1 MKTKEEL
8 KDALEDIFF
17 DALTDKSN
25 PPYYTD
31 KVDPENDGRWQWK
44 VYELCADELIK
55 RGYGDVSE
63 YKSEIEQLKAEIRK
77 LNRII
82 DHLKD
87 NLHND
92 KQISLDTKQKLDA
105 QAELADGA
113 RPNAPV
119 EDIIDNID
127 YWIGGLWVE
136 GYSPSSREVAK
147 ALIEYDLVKTPCPD
161 DAAALEPTKWQLI
174 AEDLE
179 DKLEIAEEKLKQAQ
193 DIVKLN
199 VLKPTDDQEEKEVD
213 TYEITTVLFDD
224 FAAKNL
230 DVVDLLADAI
240 DNKYPSMDQKYMI
253 FGKYINRG
261 KNIKGEDNEV

>member
-1 MKTKEEL
+1 MNNIEKIIDILLDNNDLNLSVDQCEQIAELLDENGIGDLQKSKKE
-8 KDALEDIFF
+8 INSYM
-17 DALTDKSN
+17 T
-25 PPYYTD
+25 
-31 KVDPENDGRWQWK
+31 R
-44 VYELCADELIK
+44 
-55 RGYGDVSE
+55 
-63 YKSEIEQLKAEIRK
+63 IRK

-87 NLHND
+87 NLHD
-92 KQISLDTKQKLDA
+92 EKQAHFDTKQKLNA

-113 RPNAPV
+113 RPNAAV
-119 EDIIDNID
+119 ENIIDNID

-147 ALIEYDLVKTPCPD
+147 ALVEYDLVKTPRPD

-179 DKLEIAEEKLKQAQ
+179 DKLEVAEEKLKQAQ

-199 VLKPTDDQEEKEVD
+199 VLKPTDNQEEKEVD

-230 DVVDLLADAI
+230 DVIDLLADAI
-240 DNKYPSMDQKYMI
+240 DNKYSSMDQKYMM

-261 KNIKGEDNEV
+261 KNAKGEDNEV

>member
-1 MKTKEEL
+1 MNNIEKIIDILLDDKDLNLSVDQCEQIAELLDENGIGDLQKSKKEINSY
-8 KDALEDIFF
+8 A
-17 DALTDKSN
+17 T
-25 PPYYTD
+25 
-31 KVDPENDGRWQWK
+31 R
-44 VYELCADELIK
+44 
-55 RGYGDVSE
+55 
-63 YKSEIEQLKAEIRK
+63 IRK

-87 NLHND
+87 NLHNE
-92 KQISLDTKQKLDA
+92 KQAHLDTKQKLNA
-105 QAELADGA
+105 QAKLADEA
-113 RPNAPV
+113 RPNAAV

-147 ALIEYDLVKTPCPD
+147 ALVEYDLVATPRPD

-179 DKLEIAEEKLKQAQ
+179 DKLENAEEKLKQAQ

-199 VLKPTDDQEEKEVD
+199 VLKPTDNQEEKEVD
-213 TYEITTVLFDD
+213 TYEIITVLFDD

-240 DNKYPSMDQKYMI
+240 DNKYPQMDQKYMI

-261 KNIKGEDNEV
+261 KNTKGEDNEV

>member
-1 MKTKEEL
+1 MKTEKEL

-55 RGYGDVSE
+55 RGYGDLSE
-63 YKSEIEQLKAEIRK
+63 YKAEIKQLKDEINK
-77 LNRII
+77 LNGII
-82 DHLKD
+82 NRLSE
-87 NLHND
+87 NLHD
-92 KQISLDTKQKLDA
+92 EKQEHLNA
-105 QAELADGA
+105 QAELADEA
-113 RPNAPV
+113 RPNAAV
-119 EDIIDNID
+119 EDIIGNID
-127 YWIGGLWVE
+127 YWIGGLWVK

-147 ALIEYDLVKTPCPD
+147 ALIEYDLVKTPRPD
-161 DAAALEPTKWQLI
+161 DAAALESTKWQLI

-240 DNKYPSMDQKYMI
+240 DNKYPQMDQKYMI

-261 KNIKGEDNEV
+261 KNAKGEDNEV

>member
-1 MKTKEEL
+1 MNNIEKIIDILLDDKDLNLSIDQCEQIAELLDENGIGDLQKSKKEINSY
-8 KDALEDIFF
+8 A
-17 DALTDKSN
+17 T
-25 PPYYTD
+25 
-31 KVDPENDGRWQWK
+31 R
-44 VYELCADELIK
+44 
-55 RGYGDVSE
+55 
-63 YKSEIEQLKAEIRK
+63 IRK

-82 DHLKD
+82 DRLKD
-87 NLHND
+87 NLHNE
-92 KQISLDTKQKLDA
+92 KQAHLDTKVNLNA

-113 RPNAPV
+113 RPNATV

-147 ALIEYDLVKTPCPD
+147 ALVEYDLVKTPRPD

-179 DKLEIAEEKLKQAQ
+179 EQLKNAEEKLKQAQ

-199 VLKPTDDQEEKEVD
+199 VLKPTDNQEEKEVD

-240 DNKYPSMDQKYMI
+240 DNKYPQMDQKYMI

-261 KNIKGEDNEV
+261 KNAKGEDNEV

>member
-1 MKTKEEL
+1 MNNIEKIIDILFDDKDLNLSVDQCEQIAELLDENGIGDLQKSKKE
-8 KDALEDIFF
+8 IN
-17 DALTDKSN
+17 S
-25 PPYYTD
+25 YTT
-31 KVDPENDGRWQWK
+31 R
-44 VYELCADELIK
+44 
-55 RGYGDVSE
+55 
-63 YKSEIEQLKAEIRK
+63 IRK

-87 NLHND
+87 SLHD
-92 KQISLDTKQKLDA
+92 EKQAHFDTKLKLNA
-105 QAELADGA
+105 QAKLADEA
-113 RPNAPV
+113 RPNAAV

-147 ALIEYDLVKTPCPD
+147 ALIEYNLVKTPCPD

-179 DKLEIAEEKLKQAQ
+179 DKLEVAEEKLKQAQ

-240 DNKYPSMDQKYMI
+240 DNKYPQMDQKYMI

-261 KNIKGEDNEV
+261 KNAKGEDNEV

>member
-1 MKTKEEL
+1 MNNIEKIIDILLDDKDLNLSVDQCEQIAELLDENGIGDLQKSKKE
-8 KDALEDIFF
+8 IN
-17 DALTDKSN
+17 S
-25 PPYYTD
+25 
-31 KVDPENDGRWQWK
+31 
-44 VYELCADELIK
+44 YET
-55 RGYGDVSE
+55 R
-63 YKSEIEQLKAEIRK
+63 IRK

-87 NLHND
+87 NLHNN
-92 KQISLDTKQKLDA
+92 KQISLDTKVNLNA

-113 RPNAPV
+113 RPNAAV

-127 YWIGGLWVE
+127 YCIGGLWVK

-147 ALIEYDLVKTPCPD
+147 ALIEYDLVKTPRPD
-161 DAAALEPTKWQLI
+161 DAAALEPTK
-174 AEDLE
+174 
-179 DKLEIAEEKLKQAQ
+179 DKLENAEEKLKQAQ
-193 DIVKLN
+193 D

-261 KNIKGEDNEV
+261 KNAKGEDNEV

>member
-1 MKTKEEL
+1 MNNIEKITDILLDNNDLNLSVDQCEQIAELLDENGIGDLQKSKKE
-8 KDALEDIFF
+8 IN
-17 DALTDKSN
+17 S
-25 PPYYTD
+25 
-31 KVDPENDGRWQWK
+31 
-44 VYELCADELIK
+44 CAT
-55 RGYGDVSE
+55 R
-63 YKSEIEQLKAEIRK
+63 IRK

-87 NLHND
+87 NLHSD
-92 KQISLDTKQKLDA
+92 KQTSLDTKVNLNA
-105 QAELADGA
+105 QAKLADGA
-113 RPNAPV
+113 RPNAAV
-119 EDIIDNID
+119 EGIIDNID

-147 ALIEYDLVKTPCPD
+147 ALVEYDLVKTSRPD

-179 DKLEIAEEKLKQAQ
+179 DKLETAEEKLKQAQ

-199 VLKPTDDQEEKEVD
+199 VLKPTDNQEEKEVD

-240 DNKYPSMDQKYMI
+240 DNKYPQMDQKYMI

-261 KNIKGEDNEV
+261 KNAKGEDNEV

>member
-1 MKTKEEL
+1 MNNIEKIIDILLDDKDLNLSVDQCEQIAKLLDENGIGDLQKSKKEINSY
-8 KDALEDIFF
+8 A
-17 DALTDKSN
+17 T
-25 PPYYTD
+25 
-31 KVDPENDGRWQWK
+31 R
-44 VYELCADELIK
+44 
-55 RGYGDVSE
+55 
-63 YKSEIEQLKAEIRK
+63 IRK

-92 KQISLDTKQKLDA
+92 KQTSLDTKVNLNA

-113 RPNAPV
+113 RPNAAV
-119 EDIIDNID
+119 EGIIDNID

-147 ALIEYDLVKTPCPD
+147 ALVEYDLVKTPRPD

-199 VLKPTDDQEEKEVD
+199 VLKPTDEQEEKEVD
-213 TYEITTVLFDD
+213 TYEITTVLFDN

-261 KNIKGEDNEV
+261 KNAKGEDNEV

>member
-1 MKTKEEL
+1 MNNIEKIIDILLDDKDLNLSIDQCEQIAELLDENGIGDLQKSKKEINSY
-8 KDALEDIFF
+8 A
-17 DALTDKSN
+17 T
-25 PPYYTD
+25 
-31 KVDPENDGRWQWK
+31 R
-44 VYELCADELIK
+44 
-55 RGYGDVSE
+55 
-63 YKSEIEQLKAEIRK
+63 IRK

-82 DHLKD
+82 DRLKD
-87 NLHND
+87 NLHNE
-92 KQISLDTKQKLDA
+92 KQAHLDTKVNLNA

-113 RPNAPV
+113 RPNAAV
-119 EDIIDNID
+119 EEIINNID

-147 ALIEYDLVKTPCPD
+147 ALVEYDLVKTPRPD

-179 DKLEIAEEKLKQAQ
+179 EQLKNAEEKLKQAQ

-199 VLKPTDDQEEKEVD
+199 VLKPTDNQEEKEVD

-240 DNKYPSMDQKYMI
+240 DNKYPQMDQKYMI

-261 KNIKGEDNEV
+261 KNAKGEDNEV

>member
-1 MKTKEEL
+1 MNNIEKIIDILLDDKDLNLSVDQCEQIAELLDDNRIGDLQKSKKE
-8 KDALEDIFF
+8 I
-17 DALTDKSN
+17 N
-25 PPYYTD
+25 
-31 KVDPENDGRWQWK
+31 N
-44 VYELCADELIK
+44 YET
-55 RGYGDVSE
+55 R
-63 YKSEIEQLKAEIRK
+63 IRK

-92 KQISLDTKQKLDA
+92 KQTSFDTKQKLDA

-119 EDIIDNID
+119 GAVNLEEIIDNID

-147 ALIEYDLVKTPCPD
+147 ALVEYDLVKTPCPD

-179 DKLEIAEEKLKQAQ
+179 DKLEVAEEKLKQAQ

-199 VLKPTDDQEEKEVD
+199 VLKPTDNQKEKEVD

-261 KNIKGEDNEV
+261 KKAKGEDNEV

>member
-1 MKTKEEL
+1 MNNIEKIIDILLDDKDLNLSVDQCEQIAELLDENGIGDLQKSKKE
-8 KDALEDIFF
+8 IN
-17 DALTDKSN
+17 S
-25 PPYYTD
+25 YTI
-31 KVDPENDGRWQWK
+31 R
-44 VYELCADELIK
+44 
-55 RGYGDVSE
+55 
-63 YKSEIEQLKAEIRK
+63 IRK

-87 NLHND
+87 SLHD
-92 KQISLDTKQKLDA
+92 EKQAHFNTKLKLNA

-113 RPNAPV
+113 RPNATV

-147 ALIEYDLVKTPCPD
+147 ALIEYDLVKTPRPD

-179 DKLEIAEEKLKQAQ
+179 DKLEVAEEKLKQAQ

-240 DNKYPSMDQKYMI
+240 DNKYPQMDQKYMI

-261 KNIKGEDNEV
+261 KNAKGEDNEV

>member
-1 MKTKEEL
+1 MNNIEKIIDILLDDKDLNLSVDQCEQIAELLDENGIGDLQKSKKEINSY
-8 KDALEDIFF
+8 A
-17 DALTDKSN
+17 T
-25 PPYYTD
+25 
-31 KVDPENDGRWQWK
+31 R
-44 VYELCADELIK
+44 
-55 RGYGDVSE
+55 
-63 YKSEIEQLKAEIRK
+63 IRK

-87 NLHND
+87 NLHNK
-92 KQISLDTKQKLDA
+92 KQAHLDTKVNLNA
-105 QAELADGA
+105 QAKLADEA
-113 RPNAPV
+113 RPNAAV
-119 EDIIDNID
+119 EEIIDNID

-136 GYSPSSREVAK
+136 GYSPSLREVAK
-147 ALIEYDLVKTPCPD
+147 ALVEYDLVKTPRPD

-261 KNIKGEDNEV
+261 KNAKGEDNEV

>member
-1 MKTKEEL
+1 MNNIEKIIDILLDDKDLNLSVDQCEQIAELLDENGIGDLQKSKKEINSY
-8 KDALEDIFF
+8 A
-17 DALTDKSN
+17 T
-25 PPYYTD
+25 
-31 KVDPENDGRWQWK
+31 R
-44 VYELCADELIK
+44 
-55 RGYGDVSE
+55 
-63 YKSEIEQLKAEIRK
+63 IRK

-87 NLHND
+87 NLHNE
-92 KQISLDTKQKLDA
+92 KQAHLDTKQKLNA

-113 RPNAPV
+113 RPNAAV

-147 ALIEYDLVKTPCPD
+147 ALIEYDLVKTPRPD

-179 DKLEIAEEKLKQAQ
+179 DRLKVAEEKLKQAQ

-199 VLKPTDDQEEKEVD
+199 VLKPTDNQEEKEVD
-213 TYEITTVLFDD
+213 TYEITTILFDD

-230 DVVDLLADAI
+230 DVIELLADAI
-240 DNKYPSMDQKYMI
+240 DNKYPSMDQKYMM

-261 KNIKGEDNEV
+261 KNAKGEDNEV

>member
-1 MKTKEEL
+1 MNNIEKIIDILLDDKDLNLSVDQCEQIAELLDENGIGDLQKSKKE
-8 KDALEDIFF
+8 I
-17 DALTDKSN
+17 KSYATRIN
-25 PPYYTD
+25 
-31 KVDPENDGRWQWK
+31 
-44 VYELCADELIK
+44 
-55 RGYGDVSE
+55 
-63 YKSEIEQLKAEIRK
+63 K

-87 NLHND
+87 SLHD
-92 KQISLDTKQKLDA
+92 EKQAHFDTKQKLNA
-105 QAELADGA
+105 QAKLADGA
-113 RPNAPV
+113 RPNAAV
-119 EDIIDNID
+119 EEIIDNID

-147 ALIEYDLVKTPCPD
+147 ALVEYDLVKTPRPD

-179 DKLEIAEEKLKQAQ
+179 DKLEVAEEKLKQAQ

-261 KNIKGEDNEV
+261 KNAKGEDNEI

>member
-1 MKTKEEL
+1 MNNIEKIIDILLDDKDLDLSVDQCEQIAELLDENGIGDLQKSKKEINSY
-8 KDALEDIFF
+8 A
-17 DALTDKSN
+17 T
-25 PPYYTD
+25 
-31 KVDPENDGRWQWK
+31 R
-44 VYELCADELIK
+44 
-55 RGYGDVSE
+55 
-63 YKSEIEQLKAEIRK
+63 IRK

-92 KQISLDTKQKLDA
+92 KQISLDTKQKLNA

-113 RPNAPV
+113 RPNAAV
-119 EDIIDNID
+119 EDIINNID

-147 ALIEYDLVKTPCPD
+147 ALIEYDLVKTPRPD

-179 DKLEIAEEKLKQAQ
+179 DKLEVAEEKLKQAQ

-199 VLKPTDDQEEKEVD
+199 VLKPTDNQEEKEVD

-240 DNKYPSMDQKYMI
+240 DNKYPQMDQKYMI

-261 KNIKGEDNEV
+261 KNAKGEDNEV

>member
-1 MKTKEEL
+1 MNNIEKIIDILLDDKDLNLSVDQCEQIAELLDDNGIGDLQKSKKE
-8 KDALEDIFF
+8 IN
-17 DALTDKSN
+17 S
-25 PPYYTD
+25 
-31 KVDPENDGRWQWK
+31 
-44 VYELCADELIK
+44 YET
-55 RGYGDVSE
+55 R
-63 YKSEIEQLKAEIRK
+63 IRK

-92 KQISLDTKQKLDA
+92 KQTSLDTKQKLNA

-113 RPNAPV
+113 RPNAAV

-147 ALIEYDLVKTPCPD
+147 ALIEYDLVKTPRPD

-199 VLKPTDDQEEKEVD
+199 VLKPTDNQEEKEVD

-240 DNKYPSMDQKYMI
+240 DNK
-253 FGKYINRG
+253 
-261 KNIKGEDNEV
+261 

>member
-1 MKTKEEL
+1 MNNIEKIIDILLDDKDLNLSVDQCEQIAKLLDENGIGDLQKSKKE
-8 KDALEDIFF
+8 IN
-17 DALTDKSN
+17 S
-25 PPYYTD
+25 YTT
-31 KVDPENDGRWQWK
+31 R
-44 VYELCADELIK
+44 
-55 RGYGDVSE
+55 
-63 YKSEIEQLKAEIRK
+63 IRK
-77 LNRII
+77 LNHII

-87 NLHND
+87 NLHNE
-92 KQISLDTKQKLDA
+92 KQAHLDTKVNLNA

-113 RPNAPV
+113 RPNAAV
-119 EDIIDNID
+119 EGIIDNID

-147 ALIEYDLVKTPCPD
+147 ALVEYDLVKTPRPD

-199 VLKPTDDQEEKEVD
+199 VLKPTDEQEEKEVD
-213 TYEITTVLFDD
+213 TYEITTVLFDN

-261 KNIKGEDNEV
+261 KNAKGEDNEV

>member
-1 MKTKEEL
+1 MNNIEKIIDILLDDKDLNLSVDQCEQIAELLDENGIGDLQKSKKE
-8 KDALEDIFF
+8 IN
-17 DALTDKSN
+17 S
-25 PPYYTD
+25 
-31 KVDPENDGRWQWK
+31 
-44 VYELCADELIK
+44 YET
-55 RGYGDVSE
+55 R
-63 YKSEIEQLKAEIRK
+63 IRK

-87 NLHND
+87 SLHD
-92 KQISLDTKQKLDA
+92 EKQAHLDTKVKLDA
-105 QAELADGA
+105 QAKLADGA
-113 RPNAPV
+113 RPNAAV

-147 ALIEYDLVKTPCPD
+147 ALVEYDLVKTPRPD

-179 DKLEIAEEKLKQAQ
+179 DKLENAEEKLKQAQ

-199 VLKPTDDQEEKEVD
+199 VLKPTDNQEEKEVD

-240 DNKYPSMDQKYMI
+240 DNKYPSMNQKYMI
-253 FGKYINRG
+253 FGKYINRS
-261 KNIKGEDNEV
+261 KNAKGEDNEV

>member
-1 MKTKEEL
+1 MNNIEKIIDILLDDKDLNLSVDQCEQIAELLDDNGIGDLQKSKKE
-8 KDALEDIFF
+8 IN
-17 DALTDKSN
+17 S
-25 PPYYTD
+25 
-31 KVDPENDGRWQWK
+31 
-44 VYELCADELIK
+44 YET
-55 RGYGDVSE
+55 R
-63 YKSEIEQLKAEIRK
+63 IRK

-92 KQISLDTKQKLDA
+92 KQTSLDTKQKLNA

-113 RPNAPV
+113 RPNAAV

-147 ALIEYDLVKTPCPD
+147 ALIEYDLVKTPRPD
-161 DAAALEPTKWQLI
+161 DAAALEPIKWQLI

-240 DNKYPSMDQKYMI
+240 DNKYPQMDQKYMI

-261 KNIKGEDNEV
+261 KNAKGEDNEV

>member
-1 MKTKEEL
+1 MNNIEKIIDILLDNNDLNLSIDQCEQIAELLDENGIGDLQESKEEIRSYKHIIDYFKKNL
-8 KDALEDIFF
+8 HGNLNAQAKL
-17 DALTDKSN
+17 
-25 PPYYTD
+25 
-31 KVDPENDGRWQWK
+31 
-44 VYELCADELIK
+44 ADE
-55 RGYGDVSE
+55 
-63 YKSEIEQLKAEIRK
+63 
-77 LNRII
+77 
-82 DHLKD
+82 
-87 NLHND
+87 
-92 KQISLDTKQKLDA
+92 
-105 QAELADGA
+105 A
-113 RPNAPV
+113 RPNATV
-119 EDIIDNID
+119 GAANLEDIIDNID

-147 ALIEYDLVKTPCPD
+147 ALVEYDLVKTPCPD

-179 DKLEIAEEKLKQAQ
+179 DKLEVAEEKLKQAQ

-199 VLKPTDDQEEKEVD
+199 VLKPTDNQEEKEVD
-213 TYEITTVLFDD
+213 TYEITTVLFDN

-261 KNIKGEDNEV
+261 KNAKGEDNEV

>member
-1 MKTKEEL
+1 MNNIEKIIDILLDDKDLNLSVDQCEQIAELLDENGIGDLQKSKKEINSY
-8 KDALEDIFF
+8 A
-17 DALTDKSN
+17 T
-25 PPYYTD
+25 
-31 KVDPENDGRWQWK
+31 R
-44 VYELCADELIK
+44 
-55 RGYGDVSE
+55 
-63 YKSEIEQLKAEIRK
+63 IRK

-92 KQISLDTKQKLDA
+92 KQTSLDTKQKLNA
-105 QAELADGA
+105 QAKLADEA
-113 RPNAPV
+113 RPNAAV
-119 EDIIDNID
+119 EEIIDNID
-127 YWIGGLWVE
+127 YWIGGLWVD

-147 ALIEYDLVKTPCPD
+147 ALVEYDLVKTPRPD
-161 DAAALEPTKWQLI
+161 DAAALEPIKWQLI

-261 KNIKGEDNEV
+261 KNAKGEHNEV

>member
-1 MKTKEEL
+1 MNNIEKIIDILLDDKDLNLSIDQCEQIAELLDENGIGDLQKSKKE
-8 KDALEDIFF
+8 IN
-17 DALTDKSN
+17 S
-25 PPYYTD
+25 
-31 KVDPENDGRWQWK
+31 
-44 VYELCADELIK
+44 YEI
-55 RGYGDVSE
+55 R
-63 YKSEIEQLKAEIRK
+63 IRK

-92 KQISLDTKQKLDA
+92 KQTSLDTKLKLNA
-105 QAELADGA
+105 QAELADEA
-113 RPNAPV
+113 RPNATV

-147 ALIEYDLVKTPCPD
+147 ALIEYDLVKTSRPD

-179 DKLEIAEEKLKQAQ
+179 DKLEVAEEKLKQAQ

-199 VLKPTDDQEEKEVD
+199 VLKSTDNQEEKEVD

-224 FAAKNL
+224 FAAENL

-261 KNIKGEDNEV
+261 KNAKGEDNEV

>member
-1 MKTKEEL
+1 MNNIEKIIDILLDDKDLNLSIDQCEQIAELLDENGIGDLQKSKKEINSY
-8 KDALEDIFF
+8 A
-17 DALTDKSN
+17 A
-25 PPYYTD
+25 
-31 KVDPENDGRWQWK
+31 R
-44 VYELCADELIK
+44 
-55 RGYGDVSE
+55 
-63 YKSEIEQLKAEIRK
+63 IRK

-92 KQISLDTKQKLDA
+92 KQISLDTKQKLNA

-113 RPNAPV
+113 RPNATV

-147 ALIEYDLVKTPCPD
+147 ALVEYELVKMPRPD

-261 KNIKGEDNEV
+261 KNAKGEDNEV

>member
-1 MKTKEEL
+1 MNNIEKIIDILLDNNDLNLSIDQCEQIAELLDENGIGDLQKSKKE
-8 KDALEDIFF
+8 INSYM
-17 DALTDKSN
+17 T
-25 PPYYTD
+25 
-31 KVDPENDGRWQWK
+31 R
-44 VYELCADELIK
+44 
-55 RGYGDVSE
+55 
-63 YKSEIEQLKAEIRK
+63 IRK

-87 NLHND
+87 NLHD
-92 KQISLDTKQKLDA
+92 EKQAHFDTKQKLNA

-113 RPNAPV
+113 RPNAAV

-147 ALIEYDLVKTPCPD
+147 ALVEYDLVKTPRPD

-179 DKLEIAEEKLKQAQ
+179 DKLEVAEEKLKQAQ

-199 VLKPTDDQEEKEVD
+199 VLKPTDNQEEKEVD

-240 DNKYPSMDQKYMI
+240 DNKYPSMDQKYMM
-253 FGKYINRG
+253 FGKYIKRG
-261 KNIKGEDNEV
+261 KNAKGEDNEV

>member
-1 MKTKEEL
+1 MNNIEKIIDILLDDKDLNLSIDQCEQIAELLDENGIGDLQKSKKE
-8 KDALEDIFF
+8 IN
-17 DALTDKSN
+17 S
-25 PPYYTD
+25 YTT
-31 KVDPENDGRWQWK
+31 R
-44 VYELCADELIK
+44 
-55 RGYGDVSE
+55 
-63 YKSEIEQLKAEIRK
+63 IRK

-92 KQISLDTKQKLDA
+92 KQRSLDTKVNLNA
-105 QAELADGA
+105 QAKLADEA
-113 RPNAPV
+113 RPNAAV
-119 EDIIDNID
+119 EEIIDNID
-127 YWIGGLWVE
+127 YWIDGLWVE

-147 ALIEYDLVKTPCPD
+147 ALVEYDLVATPRPD

-199 VLKPTDDQEEKEVD
+199 VLKPTDDQKEKEVD

-224 FAAKNL
+224 FATKNL
-230 DVVDLLADAI
+230 DVIDLLADAI
-240 DNKYPSMDQKYMI
+240 DNKYPQMDQKYMI

-261 KNIKGEDNEV
+261 KNTKGEDNEV

>member
-1 MKTKEEL
+1 MNNIEKIIDILLDDKDLNLSIDQCEQIAELLDENGIGDLQKSKKE
-8 KDALEDIFF
+8 IN
-17 DALTDKSN
+17 S
-25 PPYYTD
+25 
-31 KVDPENDGRWQWK
+31 
-44 VYELCADELIK
+44 YET
-55 RGYGDVSE
+55 R
-63 YKSEIEQLKAEIRK
+63 IRK

-87 NLHND
+87 NLHNN
-92 KQISLDTKQKLDA
+92 KQTSLDTKLKLDA

-113 RPNAPV
+113 RPNAAV

-147 ALIEYDLVKTPCPD
+147 ALVEYDLVKTPRLD

-174 AEDLE
+174 AEDLK

-199 VLKPTDDQEEKEVD
+199 VLKPTDDQEGKEVD

-224 FAAKNL
+224 FAAENL

-240 DNKYPSMDQKYMI
+240 DNKYPQMDQKYMI

-261 KNIKGEDNEV
+261 KNAKGEDNEV

>member
-1 MKTKEEL
+1 MNNIEKIIDILLDDKDLNLSVDQCEQIAELLDENGIGDLQKSKKE
-8 KDALEDIFF
+8 IN
-17 DALTDKSN
+17 S
-25 PPYYTD
+25 
-31 KVDPENDGRWQWK
+31 
-44 VYELCADELIK
+44 YET
-55 RGYGDVSE
+55 R
-63 YKSEIEQLKAEIRK
+63 IRK

-92 KQISLDTKQKLDA
+92 KQRSLDTKVNLNA
-105 QAELADGA
+105 QAKLADEA
-113 RPNAPV
+113 RPNAAV
-119 EDIIDNID
+119 EEVIDNID

-136 GYSPSSREVAK
+136 GYFPSSREVAK
-147 ALIEYDLVKTPCPD
+147 ALIEYDLVKTPRPD
-161 DAAALEPTKWQLI
+161 DAAALESTKWQLI

-179 DKLEIAEEKLKQAQ
+179 DKLEVAEEKLKQAQ

-240 DNKYPSMDQKYMI
+240 DNKYPQMDQKYMI

-261 KNIKGEDNEV
+261 KNAKGEHNEV

>member
-1 MKTKEEL
+1 MNNIEKIIDILLDNNDLNLSIDQCEQIAELLDENGIGDLQKSKKEINNY
-8 KDALEDIFF
+8 A
-17 DALTDKSN
+17 T
-25 PPYYTD
+25 
-31 KVDPENDGRWQWK
+31 R
-44 VYELCADELIK
+44 
-55 RGYGDVSE
+55 
-63 YKSEIEQLKAEIRK
+63 IRK

-87 NLHND
+87 NLHD
-92 KQISLDTKQKLDA
+92 EKQAHLDTKQKLNA
-105 QAELADGA
+105 QAKLADGA
-113 RPNAPV
+113 RPNAAV

-147 ALIEYDLVKTPCPD
+147 ALIEHDLVKTSRPD

-199 VLKPTDDQEEKEVD
+199 VLKPTDNQEEKEVD

-261 KNIKGEDNEV
+261 KNAKGEDNEV

>member
-1 MKTKEEL
+1 MNNIEKIIDILLDDKDLNLSVDQCEQIAELLDENGIGDLQKSKKEINSY
-8 KDALEDIFF
+8 A
-17 DALTDKSN
+17 T
-25 PPYYTD
+25 
-31 KVDPENDGRWQWK
+31 R
-44 VYELCADELIK
+44 
-55 RGYGDVSE
+55 
-63 YKSEIEQLKAEIRK
+63 IRK

-92 KQISLDTKQKLDA
+92 KQTSLDAKQKLNA
-105 QAELADGA
+105 QAELADEA
-113 RPNAPV
+113 RPNATV

-147 ALIEYDLVKTPCPD
+147 ALIEYDLVKTPRPD

-179 DKLEIAEEKLKQAQ
+179 DKLEVAEEKLKQAQ

-240 DNKYPSMDQKYMI
+240 DNKYPQMDQKYMI

-261 KNIKGEDNEV
+261 KNAKGEDNEI

>member
-1 MKTKEEL
+1 MNNIEKIIDILLDDKDLNLSIDQCEQIAELLDENGIGDLQKSKKEINSY
-8 KDALEDIFF
+8 A
-17 DALTDKSN
+17 T
-25 PPYYTD
+25 
-31 KVDPENDGRWQWK
+31 R
-44 VYELCADELIK
+44 
-55 RGYGDVSE
+55 
-63 YKSEIEQLKAEIRK
+63 IRK

-92 KQISLDTKQKLDA
+92 KQTSLDTKVNLNA

-113 RPNAPV
+113 RPNATV
-119 EDIIDNID
+119 EEIIDNID

-147 ALIEYDLVKTPCPD
+147 ALIKYDLVATPRPD

-179 DKLEIAEEKLKQAQ
+179 DKLETAEEKLKQAQ

-199 VLKPTDDQEEKEVD
+199 VLKPTDNQKEKEVD

-253 FGKYINRG
+253 FGKYVNRG
-261 KNIKGEDNEV
+261 KNAKGEDNEV

>member
-8 KDALEDIFF
+8 KDELEDIFF

-31 KVDPENDGRWQWK
+31 KVDPEKDGCWQYT

-63 YKSEIEQLKAEIRK
+63 YKAEIERLKGKIRK

-87 NLHND
+87 NLHD
-92 KQISLDTKQKLDA
+92 EKQVHLNA
-105 QAELADGA
+105 QAKLANEA
-113 RPNAPV
+113 RPNATV

-147 ALIEYDLVKTPCPD
+147 ALVELGLVTTPRPD

-179 DKLEIAEEKLKQAQ
+179 DKLENAEEKLKQAQ

-199 VLKPTDDQEEKEVD
+199 VLKPTDDQKEKEVD

-240 DNKYPSMDQKYMI
+240 DSKYPSMDQKYMI
-253 FGKYINRG
+253 FGKYTNRG
-261 KNIKGEDNEV
+261 KNAKGEDNEV

>member
-1 MKTKEEL
+1 MNNIEKIIDILLDNNDLNLSVDQCEQIAELPDENGIGDLQKSKKE
-8 KDALEDIFF
+8 I
-17 DALTDKSN
+17 SN
-25 PPYYTD
+25 YAT
-31 KVDPENDGRWQWK
+31 R
-44 VYELCADELIK
+44 
-55 RGYGDVSE
+55 
-63 YKSEIEQLKAEIRK
+63 IRK

-87 NLHND
+87 NLHD
-92 KQISLDTKQKLDA
+92 EKQAHLNTKLKLNA

-113 RPNAPV
+113 RPNAAV

-147 ALIEYDLVKTPCPD
+147 ALIEHDLVKTSRPD

-179 DKLEIAEEKLKQAQ
+179 DKLEVAEEKLKQAQ

-240 DNKYPSMDQKYMI
+240 DNKYPQMDQKYMI
-253 FGKYINRG
+253 FGKYINRD
-261 KNIKGEDNEV
+261 KNAKGEDNEV

>member
-1 MKTKEEL
+1 MNNIEKIIDILLDDKDLDLSIDQCEQIAELLDENGIGDLQKSKKE
-8 KDALEDIFF
+8 IN
-17 DALTDKSN
+17 S
-25 PPYYTD
+25 
-31 KVDPENDGRWQWK
+31 
-44 VYELCADELIK
+44 YET
-55 RGYGDVSE
+55 R
-63 YKSEIEQLKAEIRK
+63 IRK

-92 KQISLDTKQKLDA
+92 KQTSLDTKVNLNA
-105 QAELADGA
+105 QAELADEA
-113 RPNAPV
+113 RPNAAV
-119 EDIIDNID
+119 EEIIDNID

-147 ALIEYDLVKTPCPD
+147 ALVEYDLVKTSRPD
-161 DAAALEPTKWQLI
+161 DSAALEPTKWQLI

-179 DKLEIAEEKLKQAQ
+179 DKLEVAEEKLKQAQ

-199 VLKPTDDQEEKEVD
+199 VLKPTDNQEEKEVD
-213 TYEITTVLFDD
+213 TYEIMTVLFDD

-253 FGKYINRG
+253 FGKYVNRG
-261 KNIKGEDNEV
+261 KNAKGEDNEV

>member
-1 MKTKEEL
+1 MNNIEKIIDILLDDKDLNLSIDQCEQIAELLDENGIGDLQKSKKE
-8 KDALEDIFF
+8 IN
-17 DALTDKSN
+17 S
-25 PPYYTD
+25 
-31 KVDPENDGRWQWK
+31 
-44 VYELCADELIK
+44 YET
-55 RGYGDVSE
+55 R
-63 YKSEIEQLKAEIRK
+63 IRK

-92 KQISLDTKQKLDA
+92 KQISLDTKQKLNA
-105 QAELADGA
+105 QAELADEA
-113 RPNAPV
+113 RPNAAV

-147 ALIEYDLVKTPCPD
+147 ALIEYDLVKTPRPD
-161 DAAALEPTKWQLI
+161 DAAALEPTK
-174 AEDLE
+174 
-179 DKLEIAEEKLKQAQ
+179 DKLENAEEKLKQAQ

-261 KNIKGEDNEV
+261 KNAKGEDNEV

>member
-1 MKTKEEL
+1 MNNIEKIIDILLDDKDLNLSVDQCEQIAELLDENGIGDLQKSKKEINSY
-8 KDALEDIFF
+8 A
-17 DALTDKSN
+17 T
-25 PPYYTD
+25 
-31 KVDPENDGRWQWK
+31 R
-44 VYELCADELIK
+44 
-55 RGYGDVSE
+55 
-63 YKSEIEQLKAEIRK
+63 IRK

-92 KQISLDTKQKLDA
+92 KQISLDTKQKLNA

-113 RPNAPV
+113 RPNAAV

-147 ALIEYDLVKTPCPD
+147 ALVEYDLVKTPRPD

-261 KNIKGEDNEV
+261 KNAKGEDNEV

>member
-1 MKTKEEL
+1 MNNIEKIIDILLDDKDLNLSIDQCEQIAELLDENSIGDLQKSKKEINSY
-8 KDALEDIFF
+8 A
-17 DALTDKSN
+17 T
-25 PPYYTD
+25 
-31 KVDPENDGRWQWK
+31 R
-44 VYELCADELIK
+44 
-55 RGYGDVSE
+55 
-63 YKSEIEQLKAEIRK
+63 IRK

-87 NLHND
+87 NLHD
-92 KQISLDTKQKLDA
+92 EKQEHLNA

-113 RPNAPV
+113 RPNAAV
-119 EDIIDNID
+119 EEIIDNID

-147 ALIEYDLVKTPCPD
+147 ALIEYNLVVTPRPD
-161 DAAALEPTKWQLI
+161 DTAALEPTKWQLI

-179 DKLEIAEEKLKQAQ
+179 DKLEVAEEKLKQAQ

-213 TYEITTVLFDD
+213 TYEITIVLFDD

-240 DNKYPSMDQKYMI
+240 DNKYPQMDQKYMI

-261 KNIKGEDNEV
+261 KNAKGEDNEV

>member
-1 MKTKEEL
+1 MNNIEKIIDILLDDKDLNLSVDQCEQIAELLDENGIGDLQKSKKE
-8 KDALEDIFF
+8 IN
-17 DALTDKSN
+17 S
-25 PPYYTD
+25 
-31 KVDPENDGRWQWK
+31 
-44 VYELCADELIK
+44 YET
-55 RGYGDVSE
+55 R
-63 YKSEIEQLKAEIRK
+63 IRK

-87 NLHND
+87 NLHNN
-92 KQISLDTKQKLDA
+92 KQISLDTKVNLNA

-113 RPNAPV
+113 RPNAAV

-127 YWIGGLWVE
+127 YWIGGLWVK

-147 ALIEYDLVKTPCPD
+147 ALIEYDLVKTPRPD
-161 DAAALEPTKWQLI
+161 DAAALEPTK
-174 AEDLE
+174 
-179 DKLEIAEEKLKQAQ
+179 DKLENAEEKLKQAQ
-193 DIVKLN
+193 D

-261 KNIKGEDNEV
+261 ENAKGEDNEV